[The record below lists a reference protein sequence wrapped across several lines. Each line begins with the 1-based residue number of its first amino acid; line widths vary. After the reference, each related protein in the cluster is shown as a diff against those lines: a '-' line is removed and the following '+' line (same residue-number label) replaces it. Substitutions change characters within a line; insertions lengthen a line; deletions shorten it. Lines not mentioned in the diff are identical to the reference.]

1 MRRLPKATFSR
12 GFYPPRPSR
21 FVIGLLRHIG
31 KLYLRIG
38 QGTRQVKIYNPRP
51 LYDAFHSFYSGK
63 ARLLIVF
70 RHVEVADGPVIMS
83 ALTVNLRRLTRSRLH
98 RKRGGIDGPPLPKKP
113 HSFFLYGKDV
123 LNWAGAGARW
133 AFPRLG
139 GIPVVNTRL
148 DRASHDAIRGA
159 IVAGEHPLAL
169 APEGQVT
176 YQMFHVSELAAGV
189 GTMTRWIEQD
199 LAEEPQDIMILPIAI
214 GYHLARD
221 HESLIRNVL
230 GRIYRVLGRHPDYS
244 ERASVEGSAGSSA
257 EELFAATDL
266 LLRWLEESYDRAYPS
281 VAPSRGDREAG
292 GADPDTLSRRIHNI
306 CQRILSVA
314 ELGSGG
320 RDRSTLRRLF
330 ASRYRATDLLYRED
344 VAPKRLSPLARA
356 WANFRAL
363 DALTM
368 DRHSQII
375 DVLMY
380 VRPAYIAVSPSV
392 HRRAEYALNLLDV
405 TNRIA
410 GGNIDSRYSPGG
422 KRARLLVGEPINAG
436 EILRKPG
443 RSAKSAAGVLNQRV
457 HDDFVELSLA
467 LERRMQREITP
478 SEGER
483 SA

>member
-1 MRRLPKATFSR
+1 MRRLPKARFSR
-12 GFYPPRPSR
+12 GFYSPRPSR
-21 FVIGLLRHIG
+21 FVIGILRHIG
-31 KLYLRIG
+31 RLYLRFG
-38 QGTRQVKIYNPRP
+38 QGVREVRIYNPEP
-51 LYDAFHSFYSGK
+51 LYEAFRSFYTGN

-83 ALTVNLRRLTRSRLH
+83 ALTGTLRRLTRSRRS
-98 RKRGGIDGPPLPKKP
+98 RKRAGIDGPPMANKP

-133 AFPRLG
+133 VFPRLG

-199 LAEEPQDIMILPIAI
+199 LMEEPQDIVILPIAI
-214 GYHLARD
+214 GYHLGKD
-221 HESLIRNVL
+221 HEALIRNVL
-230 GRIYRVLGRHPDYS
+230 RRIYRELRGDPADS
-244 ERASVEGSAGSSA
+244 GLSPEGVGTGSSV

-266 LLRWLEESYDRAYPS
+266 LLGWLEEAYDRAYPAVHS
-281 VAPSRGDREAG
+281 GQGERRRGDTDPEA
-292 GADPDTLSRRIHNI
+292 LSQRVTGV
-306 CQRILSVA
+306 CQRILRVS
-314 ELGSGG
+314 ELGAGSG
-320 RDRSTLRRLF
+320 DRRILGRLF
-330 ASRYRATDLLYRED
+330 TTRYRATDLLYRED
-344 VAPKRLSPLARA
+344 VDPKSLSPLARA
-356 WANFRAL
+356 WADFRAL

-380 VRPAYIAVSPSV
+380 LRPEYLAGSPGV

-422 KRARLLVGEPINAG
+422 KRARLLVGDPIDAG
-436 EILRKPG
+436 VILRKPG
-443 RSAKSAAGVLNQRV
+443 RSSRTATGELNQRV
-457 HDDFVELSLA
+457 YDEFTALSLA
-467 LERRMQREITP
+467 LEGRMQQEISLP
-478 SEGER
+478 KGESE
-483 SA
+483 A